1 VLTDE
6 IKSSIKEYASG
17 MSKPVSI
24 IINVGEHDKRQEL
37 LEFIKSISSITDLIS
52 FTEKDISDFARS
64 PITFTIEVEGKPTG
78 IYFSGIPSGHE
89 FNSLIL
95 AILQSG
101 GVEIKLEDRLKL
113 IISNIRKKLFFET
126 FVSLNCHNCPD
137 VVQALNSFA
146 LLNKNITS
154 EMIDG
159 GLFQQI
165 IAERD
170 IQGVPSI
177 YLNGELFAS
186 GRVEIS
192 SLIEKLLVFN
202 KEINAP
208 AHEKDTIYDVV
219 VIGGGPAGISAA
231 IYASRKGLKVS
242 VIAQKIGG
250 QLRDTL
256 GIENFISVPRTTGIE
271 LTNAIRNH
279 MRDYELNVKEHVS
292 VEEVETG
299 SIQCVYLSTG
309 EVIKGRSLVIATG
322 ANWKRLNI
330 PGEQEYIGNGVAY
343 CPHCDG
349 PFYKDKD
356 VAVIGGGNSGVEAAL
371 DLAGIVS
378 SVTIIEYLPKLN
390 ADQILIDQIVKRSN
404 VSVLTNIELTEILAT
419 NGKVSGVKYKER
431 DTKEE
436 SKRDVA
442 GVFVQ
447 IGLVP
452 NSKFVEEI
460 IELNKYGEI
469 IIDDYCNTSIE
480 GIFACGDVTT
490 VPYKQIISSMGEG
503 SKAAIRASEYLM
515 KATVN

>member
-1 VLTDE
+1 
-6 IKSSIKEYASG
+6 

-37 LEFIKSISSITDLIS
+37 LEFIKAISSITDLIS

-64 PITFTIEVEGKPTG
+64 PITFTIEAEGKPTG

-95 AILQSG
+95 ALLQSG

-113 IISNIRKKLFFET
+113 IISNIRKKLVFET

-159 GLFQQI
+159 GLFQTI

-170 IQGVPSI
+170 IQGVPSV

-202 KEINAP
+202 HEINAP
-208 AHEKDTIYDVV
+208 AHEKDKIYDVV

-256 GIENFISVPRTTGIE
+256 GIENFISVPRTTGLE

-322 ANWKRLNI
+322 ANWKKLNI

-378 SVTIIEYLPKLN
+378 SVTIIEYLPELN

-404 VSVLTNIELTEILAT
+404 VSVLTNTELTEILAT